1 MSTEAL
7 NFVLQVQHNFD
18 KALTS
23 FNTFQ
28 NKVGTGIDKIQK
40 SLDSVKLNALIQ
52 NINAAAQGIEAI
64 NAPGMD
70 LSSNMFELSAMT
82 GVAGDELKEI
92 EGYARQSAKTFGGSA
107 SDGVESYKLILG
119 QLTPEIA
126 KVPKALDAMGKTV
139 AYTSKL
145 MGGDQVAATELLTT
159 AMNQYQVSLDDPIKA
174 SEEMARMMNVMSAA
188 AGEGSAE
195 LPTIKRALEQAGMGA
210 KMANVSFEETNA
222 AIQILDKAG
231 KKGSEGGVALRNVL
245 VKLGQGKYIPKDYQE
260 GLQKL
265 GVDTTKL
272 ADKNLSLADR
282 LKILQPAMKDSA
294 LLSAWLGEGADG
306 ATKALMSQ
314 IPELERLTGAVTGTS
329 TAYKQAA
336 VIMESPLEKNKRLQ
350 AQIDDFKIS
359 LFNGTNGLIGYAS
372 VLGKTAGD
380 FANLMPIVGGAGK
393 VLSTLTSATKLQA
406 LWTGIVGG
414 ATAVWTGIQA
424 AFNVVMAMNPIVLVV
439 LAVIALVAA
448 IIWVASATEGWGQM
462 WQHTVNGAKL
472 LFMAFVQYNIAQFN
486 TLVNGIMIG
495 IAKIQV
501 GWYKFKNLV
510 GMGDKSQNQAMIS
523 QLNNEV
529 EQRKKSIVDGYKKA
543 GQLAI
548 QSKDEF
554 TKAFNSVKWKKDK
567 KGAEAS
573 GGISAPGV
581 PGTDPNATGGGEAS
595 GGGSDKGKKTNEA
608 IATGGTKHN
617 YITINLKD
625 LIGVLNISGKDF
637 KDSANQMTEQTED
650 ALLRILASAS
660 TTAG

>member
-7 NFVLQVQHNFD
+7 NFILTVQQNFD

-23 FNTFQ
+23 FNNFQ
-28 NKVGTGIDKIQK
+28 NKFGTGIDKIQK
-40 SLDSVKLNALIQ
+40 SLDSVKLNAFIQ
-52 NINAAAQGIEAI
+52 NINSAAQGIESI
-64 NAPGMD
+64 NEPGMK
-70 LSSNMFELSAMT
+70 LSSNMYELQAMT
-82 GVAGDELKEI
+82 GVAGEKIKQI
-92 EGYARQSAKTFGGSA
+92 EEYARNSAKTFGGSA
-107 SDGVESYKLILG
+107 ADGVESYKLILG

-126 KVPKALDAMGKTV
+126 KVPKALDAMGKST
-139 AYTSKL
+139 ATTSKL
-145 MGGDQVAATELLTT
+145 MGGDIVGATELLTT
-159 AMNQYQVSLDDPIKA
+159 AMNQYQVSTDDPIKA
-174 SEEMARMMNVMSAA
+174 SEEMAKMMNVMAAA

-265 GVDTTKL
+265 GIDTVKL

-282 LKILQPAMKDSA
+282 LKILKPAMKDSA

-306 ATKALMSQ
+306 ATKALMEQ
-314 IPELERLTGAVTGTS
+314 IPELERLTGAVTGTN
-329 TAYKQAA
+329 TAYEQAA
-336 VIMESPLEKNKRLQ
+336 KIMESPEEKNKRLQ

-359 LFNGTNGLIGYAS
+359 LFNGTNGLLGYAS

-380 FANLMPIVGGAGK
+380 FANLMPIFSGAGT

-406 LWTGIVGG
+406 LWTGIVGN

-448 IIWVASATEGWGQM
+448 IVWVASATEGWGKM

-472 LFMAFVQYNIAQFN
+472 IFQAYVELAKAQFN

-495 IAKIQV
+495 VNKIQIA
-501 GWYKFKNLV
+501 WYKFKNAV
-510 GMGDKSQNQAMIS
+510 GMGDKNQNQAMIN
-523 QLNNEV
+523 QLNADV
-529 EQRKKSIVDGYKKA
+529 EQRKESIKAGYKKA
-543 GQLAI
+543 GETALKA
-548 QSKDEF
+548 KDEF
-554 TKAFNSVKWKKDK
+554 SKAFNSVKWKKDK
-567 KGAEAS
+567 KEAS
-573 GGISAPGV
+573 SDGISAPGV
-581 PGTDPNATGGGEAS
+581 PGVDPNAPGGNGDA
-595 GGGSDKGKKTNEA
+595 GGSDKGKKTNEA
-608 IATGGTKHN
+608 VATGGTKHN

-650 ALLRILASAS
+650 ALLRLLASAT